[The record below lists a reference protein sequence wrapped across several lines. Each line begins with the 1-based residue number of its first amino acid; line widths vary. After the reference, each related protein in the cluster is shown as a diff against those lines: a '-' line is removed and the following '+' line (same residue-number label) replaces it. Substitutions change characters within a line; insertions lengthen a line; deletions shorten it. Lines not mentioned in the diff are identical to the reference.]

1 MKKTWVE
8 KMQDKPGYPKILV
21 LEEKFPCYKAVHKM
35 GADIGDQIVITQAS
49 EVIPLMAAVPE
60 GKLLTLREICIA
72 LTKQHG
78 VQGCCTLTTGIFIMT
93 LANAVEEVKTSGK
106 DSEMSEIPWWRTLK
120 MDGFLNDK
128 YPGGQEAQK
137 KLLED
142 EGFIITPRGKK
153 YQVKDFENHLYSFE
167 RKIN

>member
-21 LEEKFPCYKAVHKM
+21 LEEKFPCYNAVHKM
-35 GADIGDQIVITQAS
+35 SANIGDKIVITQAS
-49 EVIPLMAAVPE
+49 EVIPLMAAVPK
-60 GKLLTLREICIA
+60 GKLLTLREICTA
-72 LTKQHG
+72 LAKKHG

-93 LANAVEEVKTSGK
+93 LANAVEEVKTSGL

-128 YPGGQEAQK
+128 YPGGQETQK
-137 KLLED
+137 KLLEE
-142 EGFIITPRGKK
+142 EGFKFTPRGKK
-153 YQVKDFENHLYSFE
+153 YQVTDFENHLFSFD
-167 RKIN
+167 